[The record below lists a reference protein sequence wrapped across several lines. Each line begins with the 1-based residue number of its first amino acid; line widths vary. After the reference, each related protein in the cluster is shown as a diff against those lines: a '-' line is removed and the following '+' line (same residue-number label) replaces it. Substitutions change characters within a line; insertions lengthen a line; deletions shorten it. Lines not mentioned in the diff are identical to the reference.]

1 MRTLAKTPLFTLA
14 IVLTLAL
21 GIGANT
27 AIFTVTNALLLRP
40 FPYHDP
46 EQIVSI
52 TSKDA
57 TKENQGTLLRYE
69 LVRDYNRSFQSV
81 AVWTSDNLN
90 LTGDGEPLQV
100 PVARVSSGFLEMLDI
115 RPQLGRV
122 FTPEESSPSGRPVV
136 ILSDAIW
143 RERYRGD
150 PNIVG
155 SVVTLDSVSSTV
167 VGVLPAD
174 AQFPFMPKAD
184 IFSPRYFELSLMTP
198 QRLRLGVGYLNIM
211 ARLRTGTSLADANN
225 ELAVLNQRYHEQ
237 NPTAPDASPGTT
249 MAATSLRDE
258 VVGDVRPKI
267 LILSG
272 AVFVVLLIACA
283 NVASLL
289 LSRAFARKQEIATR
303 AAIGASRS
311 AIVRQLLTESMLLAV
326 AAGALGVGIGWAAT
340 RALAMWGAS
349 QVPQGFPVGLDVRVL
364 LFTLAI
370 SVIAGLVF
378 GIFPAAQLARVDLNA
393 TLRAEG
399 RSASPGRAGTM
410 TRSVLVVSQV
420 ALSLVLLIAAGLLL
434 RSFDQLIHVDP
445 GFDAQ
450 NLLTM
455 NLSLSTTK
463 YAKPDQQ
470 VAFFDDVLQ
479 RVSVEP
485 GIRSAAISATLPLT
499 FKRISPVLPEG
510 QPELPLAERPFID
523 IEAISPRWFETM
535 RVPMRAGRTFTND
548 DNATAPSVIVV
559 NETFARQFWPGQSA
573 VGKKVIIGRKQA
585 PSLVVGV
592 AADVKNQGLEKESQ
606 PQLYLPFP
614 QLPWSDMNLLV
625 RTNIPPTAAVEAVRA
640 QIAKVDSNQPVDEIE
655 TAEELIGSSRA
666 QPRFTMMLVS
676 GFSAT
681 ALLLAIVGVY
691 GVLSYSVGQRSQE
704 FGIRLALG
712 AHRSDILRIVMRQA
726 MVLATCGIVA
736 GLCASLALTRFLA
749 HVLYKTGSHDLAT
762 FILAPLLFVL
772 VAAIASYL
780 PARRAMKLEPV
791 EILK

>member
-1 MRTLAKTPLFTLA
+1 
-14 IVLTLAL
+14 
-21 GIGANT
+21 
-27 AIFTVTNALLLRP
+27 
-40 FPYHDP
+40 
-46 EQIVSI
+46 
-52 TSKDA
+52 
-57 TKENQGTLLRYE
+57 
-69 LVRDYNRSFQSV
+69 
-81 AVWTSDNLN
+81 
-90 LTGDGEPLQV
+90 
-100 PVARVSSGFLEMLDI
+100 
-115 RPQLGRV
+115 
-122 FTPEESSPSGRPVV
+122 
-136 ILSDAIW
+136 
-143 RERYRGD
+143 
-150 PNIVG
+150 
-155 SVVTLDSVSSTV
+155 
-167 VGVLPAD
+167 
-174 AQFPFMPKAD
+174 
-184 IFSPRYFELSLMTP
+184 
-198 QRLRLGVGYLNIM
+198 
-211 ARLRTGTSLADANN
+211 
-225 ELAVLNQRYHEQ
+225 
-237 NPTAPDASPGTT
+237 
-249 MAATSLRDE
+249 
-258 VVGDVRPKI
+258 
-267 LILSG
+267 
-272 AVFVVLLIACA
+272 
-283 NVASLL
+283 
-289 LSRAFARKQEIATR
+289 
-303 AAIGASRS
+303 
-311 AIVRQLLTESMLLAV
+311 
-326 AAGALGVGIGWAAT
+326 VGIGWAAT

-410 TRSVLVVSQV
+410 TRSALVVSQV

-666 QPRFTMMLVS
+666 QPRFTMMLVG

-772 VAAIASYL
+772 VAAVASYL

-791 EILK
+791 ESLK